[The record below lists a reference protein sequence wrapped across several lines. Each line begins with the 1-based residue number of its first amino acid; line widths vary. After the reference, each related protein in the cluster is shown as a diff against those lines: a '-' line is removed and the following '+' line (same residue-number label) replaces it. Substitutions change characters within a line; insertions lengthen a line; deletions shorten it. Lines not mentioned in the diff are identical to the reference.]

1 METIESHAD
10 EDHHQMSH
18 FGVLVVVVAGRHFLS
33 AKSAIAAVADSVERQ
48 QTPAPDFGLCVC
60 VCVLPCA
67 LFQCCELMWYF
78 NCAEKQTG

>member
-18 FGVLVVVVAGRHFLS
+18 FGVLVVVAGRHFLS
-33 AKSAIAAVADSVERQ
+33 AKSAIAAVADNVERQQ

-60 VCVLPCA
+60 VCVA
-67 LFQCCELMWYF
+67 LCPVPVL
-78 NCAEKQTG
+78 